1 MLVDELKRTF
11 RRPRNLVVLGLIALV
26 PVLLGVVVKTLGH
39 SGGNGGGPP
48 FFSQL
53 TQNPVFLSLVALT
66 TMETFLIPL
75 AVSLIAGDSF
85 SGDASSG
92 ALRYL
97 LVAPAGRGR
106 LLLVK
111 VFSALLY
118 TVVAVLLIA
127 VVGGVTGAVLF
138 PIGPIV
144 TLSGT
149 TVTNLGGVGL
159 TLEAALLVA
168 VSMFSIVGVGVFV
181 STLTDSSAAASAVA
195 VAVAVVSEILGQIP
209 QLVHIRPILP
219 STYWGSFV
227 DLFRSPQVLHNVK
240 LDLLEQVVWL
250 VAALS
255 AAWFNFRGKDIFS

>member
-250 VAALS
+250 LAALS